1 MDRLPVE
8 CEGEFLISAGTAP
21 ARCRLQAIAPLQEG
35 LNMATAQTASG
46 DLSKRETFGL
56 IGSDKVEG
64 TEVYRSNGDRVGTI
78 ERVMI
83 DKRNGN
89 VAYAVMSFGG
99 FLGIGDD
106 YYPVPWSLLTY
117 NEQLG
122 GYEVNISD
130 AQLKSAPKFRK
141 DESWEYN
148 DRGSEGALYS
158 YYGATP
164 YW

>member
-1 MDRLPVE
+1 
-8 CEGEFLISAGTAP
+8 
-21 ARCRLQAIAPLQEG
+21 
-35 LNMATAQTASG
+35 MATTQTASG

-64 TEVYRSNGDRVGTI
+64 TAVYRSNGDRIGTI

-83 DKRNGN
+83 DKRAGN

-106 YYPVPWSLLTY
+106 YYPIPWSLLTY
-117 NEQLG
+117 NERLG
-122 GYEVNISD
+122 GYEVNLSD
-130 AQLKSAPKFRK
+130 EQLKGAPKFRK
-141 DESWEYN
+141 DEPWVYE
-148 DRGSEGALYS
+148 DRGRESALYS